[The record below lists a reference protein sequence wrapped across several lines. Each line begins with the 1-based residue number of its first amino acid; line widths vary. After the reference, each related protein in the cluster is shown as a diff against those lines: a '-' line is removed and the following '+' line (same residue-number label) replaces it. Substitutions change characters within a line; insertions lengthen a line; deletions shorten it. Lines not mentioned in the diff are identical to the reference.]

1 MRAGNSALEE
11 EMLKKL
17 RVETKI
23 KLRKNLSNKIFIKKR
38 KHTYQ
43 NEQRKIQ

>member
-23 KLRKNLSNKIFIKKR
+23 KLRKNLSNKIFINKR
-38 KHTYQ
+38 KYTYQ